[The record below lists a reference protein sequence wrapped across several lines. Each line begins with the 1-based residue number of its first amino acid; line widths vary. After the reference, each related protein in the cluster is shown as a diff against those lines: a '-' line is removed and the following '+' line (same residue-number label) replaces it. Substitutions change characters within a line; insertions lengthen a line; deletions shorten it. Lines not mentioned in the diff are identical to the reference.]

1 MDLKPDCHIIKLI
14 FTVLGI
20 FIPVMAM
27 AQDAKDTTS
36 NAVPDTAVAGKL
48 NMLPVAGKEVKLQK
62 WVPNSKRSL
71 WMALVL
77 PGGGQIYN
85 KKYWK
90 LPLVYGGFM
99 GCAYALTW
107 NNMMYKDY
115 SKAYLDM
122 MDSDPG
128 TRSYISF
135 LPVRYQT
142 MSDAEIKS
150 QFQDTFRNRKNYY
163 RKYRDMSLFCF
174 IGVYLL
180 SVVDAYVDAELSNFD
195 ISKDLSVQLEP
206 SILQNDYSFGRQ
218 RSYGIQ
224 FNINF

>member
-1 MDLKPDCHIIKLI
+1 MLLFLFFMAPTLKGRAQEKRDTLI
-14 FTVLGI
+14 ES
-20 FIPVMAM
+20 M
-27 AQDAKDTTS
+27 
-36 NAVPDTAVAGKL
+36 PDTAIEKKMEAV
-48 NMLPVAGKEVKLQK
+48 PVQAKPVKLKQ
-62 WVPNSKRSL
+62 WIPDSKRSL

-128 TRSYISF
+128 TRSYIDF

-206 SILQNDYSFGRQ
+206 SILRNDYSFGRQ

-224 FNINF
+224 FSINF

>member
-1 MDLKPDCHIIKLI
+1 MKPNCNII
-14 FTVLGI
+14 GI
-20 FIPVMAM
+20 ITSFFLWPLSAL
-27 AQDAKDTTS
+27 AQEKSDTT
-36 NAVPDTAVAGKL
+36 ATAVSDSVIERK
-48 NMLPVAGKEVKLQK
+48 MKEMPDEQKPVKLK
-62 WVPNSKRSL
+62 NWIPDPKRSL

-115 SKAYLDM
+115 SKAYMDM

-128 TRSYISF
+128 TRSYIDF
-135 LPVRYQT
+135 LPIRYQD

-180 SVVDAYVDAELSNFD
+180 SVIDAYVDAELSNFD

-206 SILQNDYSFGRQ
+206 SIIRNDYSFSRQ
-218 RSYGIQ
+218 QSYGLQ
-224 FNINF
+224 FSINF

>member
-1 MDLKPDCHIIKLI
+1 MSFFLSLPLG
-14 FTVLGI
+14 VL
-20 FIPVMAM
+20 
-27 AQDAKDTTS
+27 AQEMSDTTATAAS
-36 NAVPDTAVAGKL
+36 DSVIERKMKKITNEQKPVKLKTWVPD
-48 NMLPVAGKEVKLQK
+48 
-62 WVPNSKRSL
+62 SKRSL

-115 SKAYLDM
+115 SKAYMDL

-128 TRSYISF
+128 TRSYIDF
-135 LPVRYQT
+135 LPVRSQN
-142 MSDAEIKS
+142 MSDEEIKF

-180 SVVDAYVDAELSNFD
+180 SVIDAYVDAELSNFD

-206 SILQNDYSFGRQ
+206 SVIRNDHGFSRQ
-218 RSYGIQ
+218 QSYGLQ
-224 FNINF
+224 FSINF

>member
-1 MDLKPDCHIIKLI
+1 MDLRPNCYIIS
-14 FTVLGI
+14 VLA
-20 FIPVMAM
+20 FFLWLPVSVW
-27 AQDAKDTTS
+27 AQEKKDTVAATATDS
-36 NAVPDTAVAGKL
+36 VVEKKMKELPAVQK
-48 NMLPVAGKEVKLQK
+48 PVQMKK
-62 WVPNSKRSL
+62 WVPDSKRSL

-115 SKAYLDM
+115 SKAYMDM

-128 TRSYISF
+128 TRSYVDF
-135 LPVRYQT
+135 LPIRYQN
-142 MSDAEIKS
+142 MSDAEIKA

-206 SILQNDYSFGRQ
+206 SIIRNDYSFGKQ
-218 RSYGIQ
+218 SSYGLQ
-224 FNINF
+224 FSINF

>member
-1 MDLKPDCHIIKLI
+1 MDLKPNYYIISVFAFLLSWP
-14 FTVLGI
+14 LG
-20 FIPVMAM
+20 VWSQAK
-27 AQDAKDTTS
+27 KDTIT
-36 NAVPDTAVAGKL
+36 VATDSVVERKMKKL
-48 NMLPVAGKEVKLQK
+48 PAEQKPVSLKK
-62 WVPNSKRSL
+62 WVPDSKRSL

-115 SKAYLDM
+115 SKAYMDL
-122 MDSDPG
+122 MDSDPT
-128 TRSYISF
+128 TRSYMDFVPLSYRN
-135 LPVRYQT
+135 L
-142 MSDAEIKS
+142 SDEEIKS
-150 QFQDTFRNRKNYY
+150 KFQDTFRNRKNYY

-206 SILQNDYSFGRQ
+206 SIIRNDYSFGRQ
-218 RSYGIQ
+218 SSYGVQ
-224 FNINF
+224 FSINF

>member
-1 MDLKPDCHIIKLI
+1 MLLPLG
-14 FTVLGI
+14 VL
-20 FIPVMAM
+20 
-27 AQDAKDTTS
+27 AQGKKDTTVMTTATDS
-36 NAVPDTAVAGKL
+36 IVVKKMRELPEQKSIPPQRWIPD
-48 NMLPVAGKEVKLQK
+48 
-62 WVPNSKRSL
+62 SKRSL

-90 LPLVYGGFM
+90 LPLIYGGFM

-115 SKAYLDM
+115 SKAYIDM

-128 TRSYISF
+128 TRSYVDF
-135 LPVRYQT
+135 LPIRYRDLT
-142 MSDAEIKS
+142 DAEIKA

-206 SILQNDYSFGRQ
+206 SIIQNDHGFGRQ
-218 RSYGIQ
+218 RCYGLQ
-224 FNINF
+224 FSINF